1 MAFSYHR
8 DGRSSFEDTYSDVRG
23 ILEASSHYMT
33 RLTLDSQYPVRR
45 DARTGPP
52 AAFAGPL
59 FSRRLVDGRDPE
71 EPVVSFSHCSYSWSQ
86 IPEFLDILRERGE
99 GAFEDPA
106 MYTILPAAKTVE
118 MHWRR
123 VFLDP
128 NDFKTRHFSIPRVM
142 KLLRRDIKEL
152 RTTNWCY
159 DSGISPFPR
168 VCAAG
173 PVWESFW
180 KNIATSPGHG
190 NLGKVLESTEKIFYV
205 SHEYRHC
212 TVSPWEEIE
221 PIYKKIATHMG
232 SFLDSLSSLLSPDSD
247 ADYVRG

>member
-1 MAFSYHR
+1 MVNSDHT
-8 DGRSSFEDTYSDVRG
+8 DGRGSFEDTYAEVRG
-23 ILEASSHYMT
+23 ILEASTHYMT
-33 RLTLDSQYPVRR
+33 RLTLDSQYPVIGKSSKS
-45 DARTGPP
+45 AP

-59 FSRRLVDGRDPE
+59 YSSNDDVKGPE
-71 EPVVSFSHCSYSWSQ
+71 NSVVSFSHCSYSWFQ

-180 KNIATSPGHG
+180 KNIATSSGHG

-232 SFLDSLSSLLSPDSD
+232 SFLDSLSSLLSPDWD